1 MIWTGIDGGGFTMV
15 AAEVADETTLDDAFL
30 RTVNLLLQNLIQLS
44 RDLENSLRVGI
55 RGP

>member
-30 RTVNLLLQNLIQLS
+30 RTVNLLLQNLLYYY
-44 RDLENSLRVGI
+44 NYYNK
-55 RGP
+55 